1 MNVAWLEGR
10 ALVAPIAA
18 RSSID
23 RQIRGG
29 NPLSRGNGIA
39 ALWRCG
45 VHRCGAAPL

>member
-29 NPLSRGNGIA
+29 NPLSGRNGIVS
-39 ALWRCG
+39 LGRYG